1 MGVGSAAEAATGA
14 GASGSAVKLLL
25 FYQSAIG
32 KKFVMAVTG
41 LILFGF
47 VLVHMLGNLQ
57 VYLGAAVMNEYG
69 RKLHEAA
76 PLLWGARAVLLA
88 SVLLHIVAALQLM
101 RLNAGARPQG
111 YVKLSPQVSNYA
123 TRTMRWSGPIL
134 AAFIIYHLLHF
145 TTGTAHP
152 DFAWQDRAAHV
163 PAPYENVVAGFSNP
177 LVSAF
182 YILSMILL
190 GMHINHGAWSL
201 FQSIGFHHPRYTP
214 LLRKLGRY
222 ASYALVAGNCSI
234 PIAVMAGVVR

>member
-76 PLLWGARAVLLA
+76 PLLW